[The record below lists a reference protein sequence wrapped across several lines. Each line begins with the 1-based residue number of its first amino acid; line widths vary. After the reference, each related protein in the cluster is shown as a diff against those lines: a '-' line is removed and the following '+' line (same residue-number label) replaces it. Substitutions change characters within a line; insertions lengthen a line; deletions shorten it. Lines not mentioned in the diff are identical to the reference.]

1 MHSKCYS
8 VIRHIQEIIY
18 KVTLYIVDIPKFCNR
33 LDAEVSTGKNS
44 IMNH

>member
-18 KVTLYIVDIPKFCNR
+18 KVTFIVDIQILVNVY
-33 LDAEVSTGKNS
+33 L
-44 IMNH
+44 IYI